1 MQGNGDDKVSC
12 EGLAIKTLLQ
22 DVAKRF
28 GKGHAIG
35 VLQMVNDF
43 PQRTREQQRGAREIE
58 NVFALDAQT
67 AQTFDCGCRFAALNA
82 KRRLQRYQTR
92 PTFRTCP
99 SPPAL
104 RNLSVTMDTRDW
116 EQEIENVVEQSAFGE
131 TQRANSVYRSER
143 DNKAQNFKF
152 FISNMEGCE

>member
-1 MQGNGDDKVSC
+1 MQRNGDDKVSC

-58 NVFALDAQT
+58 NVFAFDTQT
-67 AQTFDCGCRFAALNA
+67 AQTFDCGCRFATLNA

-116 EQEIENVVEQSAFGE
+116 
-131 TQRANSVYRSER
+131 
-143 DNKAQNFKF
+143 
-152 FISNMEGCE
+152 